1 MMQETHEGSAECGWY
16 PDPAGRHQY
25 RYWDGKAWTDHVAD
39 AGAQSVDPLS
49 ARRTI
54 TGKEPPKVLIAA
66 LQDADVE
73 VQKSAVRALGGRGGA
88 GAVQPLLACL
98 DSDDVNLRT
107 YAMQSLVE
115 TEAAETALVT
125 ALGGSEYHPPDA
137 KLDAL
142 TDAVRLGLLKGSL
155 RCNRIL
161 RLAFR
166 QSWMSPKSLALL
178 GLLIE
183 NGDPVGLQ
191 LSMAVNAN
199 DAAAVERILKSF

>member
-1 MMQETHEGSAECGWY
+1 
-16 PDPAGRHQY
+16 
-25 RYWDGKAWTDHVAD
+25 
-39 AGAQSVDPLS
+39 
-49 ARRTI
+49 
-54 TGKEPPKVLIAA
+54 
-66 LQDADVE
+66 
-73 VQKSAVRALGGRGGA
+73 VQKAAVRALGGRGGA
-88 GAVQPLLACL
+88 AAVQPLLACL

-115 TEAAETALVT
+115 TEAAENALVT
-125 ALGGSEYHPPDA
+125 ALGGPEYHPPDA
-137 KLDAL
+137 KLDAV
-142 TDAVRLGLLKGSL
+142 TDAVGFGLLKGSP

-166 QSWMSPKSLALL
+166 QSWMSPKSLPLL

>member
-1 MMQETHEGSAECGWY
+1 MTQETHEGSAEHGWY
-16 PDPAGRHQY
+16 PDPGGRHQY
-25 RYWDGKAWTDHVAD
+25 RYWDGTAWTDHVAD
-39 AGAQSVDPLS
+39 AGAQSVEPLS

-54 TGKEPPKVLIAA
+54 TGKESPEVLIVA
-66 LQDADVE
+66 LRDADVE

-88 GAVQPLLACL
+88 AAVQPLLACL

-107 YAMQSLVE
+107 YAMRSLVE
-115 TEAAETALVT
+115 TDAAETALVT
-125 ALGGSEYHPPDA
+125 ALGEPEYHPPDV

-142 TDAVRLGLLKGSL
+142 TDAVRFGLLKGSP
-155 RCNRIL
+155 RCSRIL

-183 NGDPVGLQ
+183 SGDPVGLQ
-191 LSMAVNAN
+191 MSIAVNAN

>member
-1 MMQETHEGSAECGWY
+1 M
-16 PDPAGRHQY
+16 
-25 RYWDGKAWTDHVAD
+25 
-39 AGAQSVDPLS
+39 
-49 ARRTI
+49 
-54 TGKEPPKVLIAA
+54 
-66 LQDADVE
+66 E

-88 GAVQPLLACL
+88 AAVQPLFACL
-98 DSDDVNLRT
+98 ESDDVNLRT

-125 ALGGSEYHPPDA
+125 ALGEREYHPPDA

-142 TDAVRLGLLKGSL
+142 TDAVRFGLLKGSP

-191 LSMAVNAN
+191 LSMAVNAD
-199 DAAAVERILKSF
+199 DAAAVERIIKSF